1 MNEQSAQKIF
11 MERAIEAAKKGEGF
25 VHPNPLVGA
34 VIVKDGKIIAEGYHH
49 NYGDLHAERDAIK
62 NAKEKNIDLKGAE
75 LYVTLE
81 PCCHFGKQPPCTH
94 AITEEKFSRVIIGS
108 RDPNPLVN
116 GKGVSFLRENGIE
129 VVQDFMK
136 KECDELNEI
145 FFHYVQ
151 NKTPYVIV
159 KYAVTADGLTATSA
173 GESKWITNEKA
184 RLNVHKTR
192 SNVMAVASGIG
203 TVLKDDPML
212 NCRLEGNHHQPVR
225 IVLDTNLS
233 LPVNSKLAES
243 ASEIPVMVFCSPF
256 ADKSKKEQLEK
267 LSVEVL
273 ESPLNDEG
281 KISLAYVLKI
291 CGEKNIDSI
300 LVESGGALN
309 SSLFFEN
316 EKCLVNELQLYVG
329 NKIFGS
335 YGSSIFSPV
344 RGKGVP
350 LVSQAIS
357 LELKKINTFDSD
369 VELIY
374 KVKSEL

>member
-49 NYGDLHAERDAIK
+49 NYGNLHAERDAIK

-281 KISLAYVLKI
+281 KISLAYV
-291 CGEKNIDSI
+291 
-300 LVESGGALN
+300 
-309 SSLFFEN
+309 
-316 EKCLVNELQLYVG
+316 
-329 NKIFGS
+329 
-335 YGSSIFSPV
+335 
-344 RGKGVP
+344 
-350 LVSQAIS
+350 
-357 LELKKINTFDSD
+357 
-369 VELIY
+369 
-374 KVKSEL
+374 